1 VWEDVDVGGRP
12 ARWGRRDATLTTRCV
27 RENASA
33 DEVLASADADG
44 APFAASAELRD
55 FVRHALEEL
64 ASA

>member
-1 VWEDVDVGGRP
+1 
-12 ARWGRRDATLTTRCV
+12 V

-33 DEVLASADADG
+33 DEVVASADADG